1 MPGRTARSWAG
12 PEPRRERLA
21 KFGRCTVPASARPR
35 SPAGCRS
42 AEPRFAV
49 FWPALFPGEIRP
61 SHDATQAHR
70 KDTKHRT
77 TGHTETTISGDTRAD
92 WSEAF
97 ELVPALQIAY
107 VWRASIF

>member
-49 FWPALFPGEIRP
+49 FWPDLFPGEIRP

-70 KDTKHRT
+70 KDTL
-77 TGHTETTISGDTRAD
+77 ESISSDLEALRSRGRAD
-92 WSEAF
+92 ALD
-97 ELVPALQIAY
+97 ELIRSGLVAP
-107 VWRASIF
+107 S